1 MNSEEYSHSREAL
14 GESVEASPT
23 GAPDNLLALIH
34 VLSLQIGRA
43 FHAQIAGEFEITI
56 AEWRVLLS
64 LSQRTGATANE
75 IANIWAMEKMAVSR
89 AVRRLERMQRITR
102 SVKQEDRRSYALAIT
117 EDGKRLFER
126 VVPAANARYRE
137 ITSAATRDE
146 LAVLFRVLIK
156 LVGQARNLAN

>member
-1 MNSEEYSHSREAL
+1 MDEKKSRSSEAL
-14 GESVEASPT
+14 IESQETPPADD
-23 GAPDNLLALIH
+23 PDNVLALIH

-43 FHAQIAGEFEITI
+43 FHARIATEFDITI

-75 IANIWAMEKMAVSR
+75 IADIWAMKKMPVSR
-89 AVRRLERMQRITR
+89 AVRRLERMHRITR
-102 SVKQEDRRSYALAIT
+102 RVKPEDRRSYALAMT
-117 EDGKRLFER
+117 EDGKRVFER

-146 LAVLFRVLIK
+146 LVVLSRILTK
-156 LVGQARNLAN
+156 LVGQARDLAD

>member
-1 MNSEEYSHSREAL
+1 MDKREPSSSRARLEAR
-14 GESVEASPT
+14 VTPPAD
-23 GAPDNLLALIH
+23 APDNLLALIH

-43 FHAQIAGEFEITI
+43 FHARIAAEFDVTI

-75 IANIWAMEKMAVSR
+75 IAEIWAMEKMAVSR
-89 AVRRLERMQRITR
+89 AVRRLERMNRITR
-102 SVKQEDRRSYALAIT
+102 RVKSEDRRSFALAMT
-117 EDGKRLFER
+117 EDGKRVFER

-146 LAVLFRVLIK
+146 LVVLSRVLTK
-156 LVGQARNLAN
+156 LVGQARDLAD

>member
-1 MNSEEYSHSREAL
+1 MDEQEPRSSGAWPVARVTPPAD
-14 GESVEASPT
+14 
-23 GAPDNLLALIH
+23 APDNLLALIH

-43 FHAQIAGEFEITI
+43 FHARIAAEFDVTI

-75 IANIWAMEKMAVSR
+75 IAEIWAMEKMAVSR
-89 AVRRLERMQRITR
+89 AVRRLERMNRITR
-102 SVKQEDRRSYALAIT
+102 RVKPQDRRSFALAMT
-117 EDGKRLFER
+117 EDGMRVFER

-146 LAVLFRVLIK
+146 LAVLSRVLTK
-156 LVGQARNLAN
+156 LVGQARDLAD

>member
-1 MNSEEYSHSREAL
+1 MDENDRSSSGARPEPPVTPPAD
-14 GESVEASPT
+14 
-23 GAPDNLLALIH
+23 APDNLLALIH

-43 FHAQIAGEFEITI
+43 FHARIAAEFDVTI

-75 IANIWAMEKMAVSR
+75 IAEIWAMEKMAVSR
-89 AVRRLERMQRITR
+89 AVRRLERMNRITR
-102 SVKQEDRRSYALAIT
+102 RVKPEDRRSFALAMT
-117 EDGKRLFER
+117 EDGKRVFER

-146 LAVLFRVLIK
+146 LAVLSRVLTK
-156 LVGQARNLAN
+156 LVGQARDLAD